1 MPNMTLAEMLQRINP
16 HEKNYPLLCDVVSV
30 DDEAGTVDVMPLLGA
45 EWYDVRVN
53 AEITPTKGLK
63 VMPKEGSKVFI
74 LPINRETGIVVLASE
89 ITSWSLNIGESK
101 FEQTAEGLLVQ
112 KGGDT
117 LRDAI
122 DLIIDAVLATVV
134 IQGTNPDR
142 AKLMQAKTKIQNLL
156 RNAT

>member
-1 MPNMTLAEMLQRINP
+1 MTLAEMLQRINP
-16 HEKNYPLLCDVVSV
+16 HDTNYPLLCDVVAV
-30 DDEAGTVDVMPLLGA
+30 DHEAGTVDVMPLLGA
-45 EWYDVRVN
+45 EWFDVRVN
-53 AEITPTKGLK
+53 AAITPTKGVK

-89 ITSWSLNIGESK
+89 VDSWSLNIGEAK
-101 FEQTAEGLLVQ
+101 FEQTSEGLLIQ
-112 KGGDT
+112 NGEDT

-122 DLIIDAVLATVV
+122 DLIIDAVMATVV

-142 AKLMQAKTKIQNLL
+142 AKLVQAKTKIQNLL